1 MKDYV
6 DASGAYRM
14 FGEDFIDC
22 RGNWCR
28 WGEGFY
34 DYEGNYI
41 RWVVL
46 CQDLVQVK
54 MRNFFP
60 F

>member
-1 MKDYV
+1 MDKYLMGDSLKPWKGGV
-6 DASGAYRM
+6 AQSIT
-14 FGEDFIDC
+14 FVITQ
-22 RGNWCR
+22 
-28 WGEGFY
+28 
-34 DYEGNYI
+34 
-41 RWVVL
+41 VVL